1 MRKKIKEVN
10 HHIIC
15 TLCSAN
21 DEPCWMWRE
30 FAADDIFITNEYNE
44 QIILMDSGN
53 DYNGEPGS
61 KGTTYFS
68 DDQMTL
74 FFERND
80 STHFQNLAEDKEMYC
95 YQYKEGVII
104 WVGGVEDYN
113 YPDENGDNVHV
124 EYYFFGATP
133 DSYMVKNPHIENNFS
148 NEVNYDE
155 FKAQRDTL
163 MKW

>member
-1 MRKKIKEVN
+1 
-10 HHIIC
+10 
-15 TLCSAN
+15 
-21 DEPCWMWRE
+21 
-30 FAADDIFITNEYNE
+30 
-44 QIILMDSGN
+44 
-53 DYNGEPGS
+53 
-61 KGTTYFS
+61 
-68 DDQMTL
+68 MTL

-80 STHFQNLAEDKEMYC
+80 STSFQNLAEDKEMYC

-124 EYYFFGATP
+124 EYYFFGAIP
-133 DSYMVKNPHIENNFS
+133 DSYMVKNPHIENNYP